1 MTQAATAERVRTY
14 GILVVDDNED
24 VRSVLQCVL
33 SQAGF
38 SVWLASSGR
47 EALEVYRNR
56 DITIDVVLLDVCMP
70 DLDGPQT
77 LAAMQQVTPRVVCCF
92 MTGHA
97 GSHTDRDLRGRGAV
111 AVFTKPFR
119 IPELIEALW
128 EIAAAGRC
136 TVDDPLAAL
145 SACRRLGGGPRLCVG
160 LGE

>member
-1 MTQAATAERVRTY
+1 MTQAAAADPVRTC

-56 DITIDVVLLDVCMP
+56 NITIDMVLLDVCMP

-92 MTGHA
+92 MSGNP
-97 GSHTDRDLRGRGAV
+97 GSHTRRGLRDLGAA
-111 AVFTKPFR
+111 AVFAKPFR
-119 IPELIEALW
+119 IPELIDALW

-145 SACRRLGGGPRLCVG
+145 FACRRLGGGPSLSVG